1 MLATGANREN
11 LSNSLAKR
19 MGIVMQR
26 TVDFPGNSGRAKA
39 FPGMTFRFESRH
51 ILMFNRYFFGAVSI
65 FAGILISGNS
75 FAEPSP
81 PNNTVPT
88 TQEAPFVNLWPEGK
102 VPHATGNK
110 KSDTPALQIFKAPA
124 GIATGAAFIVCPGGG
139 YGGLAQHEAGI
150 VGQWFAEHGI
160 TAFVLRYR
168 LAPQYH
174 YPAEIEDGQRAV
186 RYVRA
191 HAADWGIDAQ
201 RIGIM
206 GFSAGGHL
214 ASSVATHYTAG
225 NPASEDPVDRV
236 SSRPDLH
243 ILIYPVIT
251 LSGPDTHVGS
261 RNNLLG
267 NEPKVELMELFS
279 NEKQVTKDTS
289 PAFIVY
295 SITDKVV
302 PVSNADHYVEA
313 LKAAAVPCEYIRLET
328 GPHGF
333 GLTREWTPQCIEW
346 LRKNK
351 F

>member
-1 MLATGANREN
+1 ML
-11 LSNSLAKR
+11 
-19 MGIVMQR
+19 
-26 TVDFPGNSGRAKA
+26 
-39 FPGMTFRFESRH
+39 
-51 ILMFNRYFFGAVSI
+51 NRYFIAAVLILS
-65 FAGILISGNS
+65 GVLISGNS
-75 FAEPSP
+75 AAETSAPKS
-81 PNNTVPT
+81 TVPT
-88 TQEAPFVNLWPEGK
+88 TQEAPFINLWPEGK
-102 VPHATGNK
+102 VPHATGTE

-124 GIATGAAFIVCPGGG
+124 DKATGGAFIVCPGGG

-168 LAPQYH
+168 LAPKYH

-191 HAADWGIDAQ
+191 HAAEWGIDAH
-201 RIGIM
+201 RVGIM

-225 NPASEDPVDRV
+225 NPAGEDPVDRV

-251 LSGPDTHVGS
+251 FSGPDAHIGS

-267 NEPKVELMELFS
+267 NKPTPELIELFS
-279 NEKQVTKDTS
+279 NEKQVNKDTS
-289 PAFIVY
+289 PAFIVH

-313 LKAAAVPCEYIRLET
+313 LKAAGVPCDYVRLEA
-328 GPHGF
+328 GLHGF
-333 GLTREWTPQCIEW
+333 GLTDQWTPQCIEW